1 MGGSKI
7 QKVQKFKGYLTLK
20 SMCDENLFLI
30 E

>member
-7 QKVQKFKGYLTLK
+7 QKVQKFKGYLTLE
-20 SMCDENLFLI
+20 SMYDENLFLI